1 MGNDYIDEIIDD
13 MLLDGS
19 ETADEIKKAN
29 EKVTNRYQEMEMKN
43 KANQNVVPFPDYLV
57 GWNLQ
62 TLLFIEGKKWRL
74 IMIKT
79 IRAMSKRFGL
89 KQGDIREKCIGLMSD
104 MLPEARRNT
113 IRREEREPKDDLD
126 AIASSDST
134 RWRFMEIL
142 GGLNNFLE
150 ANYAPKAPIVA
161 VSIRSVCP
169 DTQRWDIVSQYYRVV
184 DKQIRSLEKEKIAD
198 LRQSEPMIRK
208 RKQEMKE
215 AAERLRPVLIH
226 NKDKRK
232 LWAII
237 CKSMP
242 GFTEFLSQLGESSR
256 WKTCFASASRCAMI
270 AAVDCFYHEFE
281 VAVRCIAYEYGLE
294 EEDLTMELH
303 KNQDK
308 KNCFVGTGDEV
319 VISLK
324 NKKKVEG
331 AVISIDMKVE
341 TNAKHPEM
349 SVYMVIK
356 EDQGSEGEK
365 TCGIWTNDIESMN
378 VTRFKGESESFKGE
392 SASGWKR
399 WEPAQEIAAK

>member
-1 MGNDYIDEIIDD
+1 
-13 MLLDGS
+13 
-19 ETADEIKKAN
+19 
-29 EKVTNRYQEMEMKN
+29 MEMKN

-184 DKQIRSLEKEKIAD
+184 DKQIRSLEK
-198 LRQSEPMIRK
+198 R
-208 RKQEMKE
+208 
-215 AAERLRPVLIH
+215 RL
-226 NKDKRK
+226 
-232 LWAII
+232 
-237 CKSMP
+237 
-242 GFTEFLSQLGESSR
+242 
-256 WKTCFASASRCAMI
+256 
-270 AAVDCFYHEFE
+270 
-281 VAVRCIAYEYGLE
+281 
-294 EEDLTMELH
+294 LT
-303 KNQDK
+303 
-308 KNCFVGTGDEV
+308 
-319 VISLK
+319 
-324 NKKKVEG
+324 
-331 AVISIDMKVE
+331 
-341 TNAKHPEM
+341 
-349 SVYMVIK
+349 
-356 EDQGSEGEK
+356 
-365 TCGIWTNDIESMN
+365 
-378 VTRFKGESESFKGE
+378 
-392 SASGWKR
+392 
-399 WEPAQEIAAK
+399 